1 VNAAGRLLLWAQL
14 AFWGCV
20 VVCFA
25 VAGGGLGDNHGF
37 SVYGGRVSTIVP
49 WAVGFLATAGLTV
62 RAAALLGESDPALA
76 RALRVNVLLLF
87 FVLLTPDTVNQFF
100 YVAHIV
106 ASIALFLFQAV
117 VGLWLVQRTGSRAVL
132 QLYVVQIAGGVIAGL
147 SQLQW
152 IGLLSPGIL
161 VFQVFFGA
169 LLVAATTD
177 AHPALEAA

>member
-1 VNAAGRLLLWAQL
+1 MNAAGRLLLWAQL
-14 AFWGCV
+14 AFWACI

-49 WAVGFLATAGLTV
+49 WAVGFLATTGLTL
-62 RAAALLGESDPALA
+62 RAAALLDESDPALA
-76 RALRVNVLLLF
+76 RALRINVLLLF

-106 ASIALFLFQAV
+106 ASIALFLFQAI
-117 VGLWLVQRTGSRAVL
+117 VGLWLAQRTGSRAVR
-132 QLYVVQIAGGVIAGL
+132 QLYIVQIVGGVVAGL

-161 VFQVFFGA
+161 AFQIAFGA
-169 LLVAATTD
+169 LLVAATTEPQ
-177 AHPALEAA
+177 PALEVA